1 MEAHQALERRRSTRW
16 FLDRPVDPDDL
27 KTIVVQ
33 GLHAPSWVNSQP
45 YHAHIVTGE
54 TLQRIKD
61 DYLEASRNGKES
73 KPELPPTPLEDWS
86 PLAQLN
92 MTHWREGVEHTLGDM
107 KAMEE
112 AASHLYNAPAIVY
125 LTLPKN
131 FSPWSLYDLG
141 GFGMGMIIAATDQGI
156 ASLPAYRFVIYPDI
170 IRQHVEIPEDE
181 VLVLG
186 IGLGYRDS
194 YAPVNRIIAARE
206 PLTELLDYKE

>member
-86 PLAQLN
+86 RHHPSPGNGTRLGQKLA
-92 MTHWREGVEHTLGDM
+92 G
-107 KAMEE
+107 
-112 AASHLYNAPAIVY
+112 APTFWY
-125 LTLPKN
+125 SK
-131 FSPWSLYDLG
+131 G
-141 GFGMGMIIAATDQGI
+141 ATV
-156 ASLPAYRFVIYPDI
+156 A
-170 IRQHVEIPEDE
+170 
-181 VLVLG
+181 
-186 IGLGYRDS
+186 
-194 YAPVNRIIAARE
+194 
-206 PLTELLDYKE
+206 

>member
-1 MEAHQALERRRSTRW
+1 MTGVQTCALPI
-16 FLDRPVDPDDL
+16 F
-27 KTIVVQ
+27 Q

-86 PLAQLN
+86 PLAQQN

-170 IRQHVEIPEDE
+170 IRQHVEIP
-181 VLVLG
+181 VHRGVGITVAQANPKHQHLVFRNLKD
-186 IGLGYRDS
+186 RKS
-194 YAPVNRIIAARE
+194 VV
-206 PLTELLDYKE
+206 